1 VEWNNH
7 LTLGRYLLIDADLA
21 WTHARYAHA
30 DENDESGDRIP
41 NAVGKVASLGVTLHS
56 FGPWSASIKTLYIG
70 GYPLSQDGALRAPSS
85 LVTNLRLSRTLT
97 PRMTLLLDVLNA
109 FDRRYFDIAYD
120 QDYQI
125 APTRPL
131 VADGITVHPGEPR
144 QYRVTLNVNL

>member
-1 VEWNNH
+1 
-7 LTLGRYLLIDADLA
+7 
-21 WTHARYAHA
+21 
-30 DENDESGDRIP
+30 
-41 NAVGKVASLGVTLHS
+41 
-56 FGPWSASIKTLYIG
+56 
-70 GYPLSQDGALRAPSS
+70 
-85 LVTNLRLSRTLT
+85 
-97 PRMTLLLDVLNA
+97 VLNA